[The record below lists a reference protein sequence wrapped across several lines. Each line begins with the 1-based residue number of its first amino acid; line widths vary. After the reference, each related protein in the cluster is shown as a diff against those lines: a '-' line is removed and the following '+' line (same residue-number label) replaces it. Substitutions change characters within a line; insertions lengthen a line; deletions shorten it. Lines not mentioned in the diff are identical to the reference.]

1 MQVQFSRD
9 QFEGSVL
16 VKAYAILGG
25 EEIYLGHV
33 AVLSRFNR
41 AACKNCLNK
50 TVVHEF
56 FELDGFLTDANVDC
70 RHSHPVVVL
79 PASDALTCCTLPTA
93 RRQRVFGL
101 TSTSVRCLLR
111 LRCNTSA
118 LSTASPHP
126 ATTRGRARTGRV
138 RPTWAALRT
147 RSRWW

>member
-33 AVLSRFNR
+33 AVLSRFNL

-56 FELDGFLTDANVDC
+56 FEPDGFLTDADVE
-70 RHSHPVVVL
+70 VVGTPIPSSVARLAL
-79 PASDALTCCTLPTA
+79 PAA
-93 RRQRVFGL
+93 RCQPPAG
-101 TSTSVRCLLR
+101 
-111 LRCNTSA
+111 SA
-118 LSTASPHP
+118 FS
-126 ATTRGRARTGRV
+126 G
-138 RPTWAALRT
+138 
-147 RSRWW
+147 